1 MMAKITAKGQLTVP
15 KEIRE
20 TLGVKPGDFFLFYI
34 EEGKAVM
41 YPVKGS
47 LLDLRGSIKP
57 KNVPEDLEKVREQ
70 VKKKVARRIPG
81 AGLR

>member
-20 TLGVKPGDFFLFYI
+20 ALGVKPGDFFLFHV

-47 LLDLRGSIKP
+47 LLDLRGSLKP

-70 VKKKVARRIPG
+70 VKKKVARRVPG

>member
-1 MMAKITAKGQLTVP
+1 MMVKITAKGQITVP

-20 TLGVKPGDFFLFYI
+20 ALGVGHGDHFLFRI

-47 LLDLRGSIKP
+47 LLDLRGSLKP

-70 VKKKVARRIPG
+70 VKRKAPRNEEGIN
-81 AGLR
+81 